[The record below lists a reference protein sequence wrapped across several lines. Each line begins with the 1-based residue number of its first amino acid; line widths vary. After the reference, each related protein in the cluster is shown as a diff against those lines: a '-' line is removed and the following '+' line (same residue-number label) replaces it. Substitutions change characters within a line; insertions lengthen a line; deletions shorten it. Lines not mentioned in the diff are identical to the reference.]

1 VANTLTSL
9 IPTIYQAAD
18 IVSRE
23 LVGMVPSVA
32 LSPSAERA
40 ALNQTITTFVAP
52 AATASDITPGVTPP
66 NDGDQTIGN
75 VQMSITKSRRVPVR
89 WNGEEEKSLT
99 APGGPGLEAMRRD
112 QFAQG
117 FRTLANEM
125 EADLTALHILASRAA
140 GTAGTTPFAFSA
152 TRSGFEDVAEAR
164 KVLVDNGA
172 PLTDINLVLGTAA
185 GAKLR
190 SIGQLNNIQA
200 SNSESFLRQGVLMPI
215 HGVDMRESG
224 QIKSFTKGT
233 GASATT
239 NNAGYAI
246 GATTITLASAG
257 TGTILA
263 GDVITFAGDANQY
276 VVLTGDADVSG
287 GGTVVLAAP
296 GLRQAIPAAATNIT
310 VVASSTRNMIFHRNA
325 IVLAT
330 RVPARPAQG
339 DSAIDVMQVTDP
351 RSGITFEVAVYPQYR
366 QVQYEISVAWG
377 VKVIKPEHLGLLL
390 G

>member
-1 VANTLTSL
+1 MANTLTSL
-9 IPTIYQAAD
+9 IPTIFQAAD

-23 LVGMVPSVA
+23 LVGMIPSVA

-66 NDGDQTIGN
+66 NDGDQTLGN
-75 VQMSITKSRRVPVR
+75 VQMAITKSRRVPVR
-89 WNGEEEKSLT
+89 WNGEEERALT
-99 APGGPGLEAMRRD
+99 APGGPGIEGMRRD

-125 EADLTALHILASRAA
+125 EADLTALHLLASRAA

-152 TRSGFEDVAEAR
+152 TRSGFEDVADAR

-172 PLTDINLVLGTAA
+172 PLTDMNLVLGTSA

-190 SIGQLNNIQA
+190 SIGQLNNAQA
-200 SNSESFLRQGVLMPI
+200 AQDVSFLRQGVLLPI

-239 NNAGYAI
+239 NTAGYAV
-246 GATTITLASAG
+246 GSTTITLASAG

-263 GDVITFAGDANQY
+263 GDVITFAGDVNQY
-276 VVLTGDADVSG
+276 VVLTGDADVSNA
-287 GGTVVLAAP
+287 GTVVLAAP
-296 GLRQAIPAAATNIT
+296 GLRQAIPASATAIT
-310 VVASSTRNMIFHRNA
+310 VVGNSTRNMIFNRNA

-339 DSAIDVMQVTDP
+339 DSAIDVMQVTDS

-377 VKVIKPEHLGLLL
+377 VKVIKPEHVVLLL